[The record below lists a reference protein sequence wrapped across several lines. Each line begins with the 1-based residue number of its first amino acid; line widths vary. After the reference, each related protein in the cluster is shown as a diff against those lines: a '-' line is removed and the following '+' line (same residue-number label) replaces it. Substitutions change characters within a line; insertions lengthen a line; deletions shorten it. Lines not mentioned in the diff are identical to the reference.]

1 MIEFKN
7 NYIYIFPIIPVIFF
21 IFYRYSGQMGKKIN
35 ILDKNKVPLLG
46 GIFLYIGFLINNFLL
61 LDQNLTSYYK
71 IDIYFISLI
80 FLITL
85 IDDKYDLSA
94 TLRILILSLI
104 IIYFIYS
111 NDLFIYSINSKYL
124 GFFYFPNNIF
134 VKFIFPTFCLIVLL
148 NAFNFTD
155 GINCLATLIGLSWLI
170 YLIIKFP
177 TTLSLYLIF
186 FIFLL
191 FFLVINF
198 FNKSYLGDSGNYI
211 ISTTIGSLIICLNE
225 KFPLMFFVEEIFLLF
240 LIPGLD
246 LVRLFYVRIS
256 NKKSPF
262 IGDLKHLHHLMYN
275 KFGYIKSLFIYIS
288 LINFP
293 IYSYFYFNSLLIH
306 IIIITSIIYF
316 ILIKIS
322 SKNLNHNQ
330 PT

>member
-7 NYIYIFPIIPVIFF
+7 NYIYILPIIPVIFF
-21 IFYRYSGQMGKKIN
+21 VFYKYSIQIGKKIN

-46 GIFLYIGFLINNFLL
+46 GIFLYIGFLINNYLL

-71 IDIYFISLI
+71 IDVFFISLI
-80 FLITL
+80 FLIAL
-85 IDDKYDLSA
+85 VDDKYNLSA
-94 TLRILILSLI
+94 TLRILTLSLI
-104 IIYFIYS
+104 IVYFIYS

-134 VKFIFPTFCLIVLL
+134 VKFLFPTFCLIVLL

-177 TTLSLYLIF
+177 TTLNLYLIF

-191 FFLVINF
+191 FFLIINI

-211 ISTTIGSLIICLNE
+211 ISSIIGTLIICLNE
-225 KFPLMFFVEEIFLLF
+225 RFPLMFFVEEIFLLF

-262 IGDLKHLHHLMYN
+262 IGDLKHLHHLMFN
-275 KFGYIKSLFIYIS
+275 KFGYIKSLLIYIA
-288 LINFP
+288 LINIP
-293 IYSYFYFNSLLIH
+293 IYIYLYFNFPLIYTILL
-306 IIIITSIIYF
+306 TSIVYF

-322 SKNLNHNQ
+322 SKDLSHNQ
-330 PT
+330 ST

>member
-7 NYIYIFPIIPVIFF
+7 NYIYILPIIPVIFF
-21 IFYRYSGQMGKKIN
+21 VFYKYSIQIGKKIN

-46 GIFLYIGFLINNFLL
+46 GIFLYIGFLINNYLL

-71 IDIYFISLI
+71 IDVFFISLI
-80 FLITL
+80 FLIAL
-85 IDDKYDLSA
+85 VDDKYNLSA
-94 TLRILILSLI
+94 TLRILTLSLI
-104 IIYFIYS
+104 IVYFIYS

-134 VKFIFPTFCLIVLL
+134 VKFLFPTFCLIVLL

-177 TTLSLYLIF
+177 ATLNLYLIF

-191 FFLVINF
+191 FFLIINI

-211 ISTTIGSLIICLNE
+211 ISSIIGTLIICLNE
-225 KFPLMFFVEEIFLLF
+225 RFPLMFFVEEIFLLF

-262 IGDLKHLHHLMYN
+262 IGDLKHLHHLMFN
-275 KFGYIKSLFIYIS
+275 KFGYIKSLLIYIA
-288 LINFP
+288 LINIP
-293 IYSYFYFNSLLIH
+293 IYIYLYFNFPLIYTILL
-306 IIIITSIIYF
+306 TSIVYF

-322 SKNLNHNQ
+322 SKDLSHNQ
-330 PT
+330 SN

>member
-7 NYIYIFPIIPVIFF
+7 NYIYILPIIPVIFF
-21 IFYRYSGQMGKKIN
+21 VFYKYSIQIGKKIN
-35 ILDKNKVPLLG
+35 ILDKSKVPLLG
-46 GIFLYIGFLINNFLL
+46 GIFLYIGFLINNYLL

-71 IDIYFISLI
+71 IDVFFISLI
-80 FLITL
+80 FLIAL
-85 IDDKYDLSA
+85 VDDKYNLSA
-94 TLRILILSLI
+94 TLRILTLSLI
-104 IIYFIYS
+104 IVYFIYS

-134 VKFIFPTFCLIVLL
+134 VKFLFPTFCLIVLL

-177 TTLSLYLIF
+177 TTLNLYLIF

-191 FFLVINF
+191 FFLIINI

-211 ISTTIGSLIICLNE
+211 ISSIIGTLIICLNE
-225 KFPLMFFVEEIFLLF
+225 RFPLMFFVEEIFLLF

-262 IGDLKHLHHLMYN
+262 IGDLKHLHHLMFN
-275 KFGYIKSLFIYIS
+275 KFGYIKSLLIYIA
-288 LINFP
+288 LINIP
-293 IYSYFYFNSLLIH
+293 IYIYLYFNFPLIYTILL
-306 IIIITSIIYF
+306 TSIVYF

-322 SKNLNHNQ
+322 SKDLSHNQ
-330 PT
+330 SN

>member
-7 NYIYIFPIIPVIFF
+7 NYIYILPIIPVIFF
-21 IFYRYSGQMGKKIN
+21 VFYKYSIQIGKKIN

-46 GIFLYIGFLINNFLL
+46 GIFLYIGFLINNYLL

-71 IDIYFISLI
+71 IDVFFISLI
-80 FLITL
+80 FLIAL
-85 IDDKYDLSA
+85 VDDKYNLSA
-94 TLRILILSLI
+94 TLRILTLSLI
-104 IIYFIYS
+104 IVYFIYS

-134 VKFIFPTFCLIVLL
+134 VKFLFPTFCLIVLL

-177 TTLSLYLIF
+177 ATLNLYLIF

-191 FFLVINF
+191 FFLIINI

-211 ISTTIGSLIICLNE
+211 ISSIIGTLIICLNE
-225 KFPLMFFVEEIFLLF
+225 RFPLMFFVEEIFLLF

-246 LVRLFYVRIS
+246 LIRLFYVRIS

-262 IGDLKHLHHLMYN
+262 IGDLKHLHHLMFN
-275 KFGYIKSLFIYIS
+275 KFGYIKSLLIYIA
-288 LINFP
+288 LINIP
-293 IYSYFYFNSLLIH
+293 IYIYLYFNFPLIYTILL
-306 IIIITSIIYF
+306 TSIVYF

-322 SKNLNHNQ
+322 SKDLSHNQ
-330 PT
+330 SN

>member
-7 NYIYIFPIIPVIFF
+7 NYIYILPIIPVIFF
-21 IFYRYSGQMGKKIN
+21 VFYKYSIQIGKKIN

-46 GIFLYIGFLINNFLL
+46 GIFLYIGFLINNYLL

-71 IDIYFISLI
+71 IDVFFISLI
-80 FLITL
+80 FLIAL
-85 IDDKYDLSA
+85 VDDKYNLSA
-94 TLRILILSLI
+94 TLRILTLSLI
-104 IIYFIYS
+104 IVYFIYS

-134 VKFIFPTFCLIVLL
+134 VKFLFPTFCLIVLL

-177 TTLSLYLIF
+177 ATLNLYLIF

-191 FFLVINF
+191 FFLIINI

-211 ISTTIGSLIICLNE
+211 ISSIIGTLIICLNE
-225 KFPLMFFVEEIFLLF
+225 RFPLMFFVEEIFLLF

-246 LVRLFYVRIS
+246 LIRLFYVRIS

-262 IGDLKHLHHLMYN
+262 IGDLKHLHHLMFN
-275 KFGYIKSLFIYIS
+275 KFGYIKSLLIYIA
-288 LINFP
+288 LINIP
-293 IYSYFYFNSLLIH
+293 IYIYLYFNFPLIYTILL
-306 IIIITSIIYF
+306 TSIVYF

-322 SKNLNHNQ
+322 SKDLGHNQ
-330 PT
+330 SN